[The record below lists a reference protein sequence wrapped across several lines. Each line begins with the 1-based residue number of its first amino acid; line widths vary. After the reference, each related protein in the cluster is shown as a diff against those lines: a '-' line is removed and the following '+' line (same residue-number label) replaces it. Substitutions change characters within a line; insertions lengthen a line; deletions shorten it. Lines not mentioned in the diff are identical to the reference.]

1 MYRYIQH
8 IMLTPNNFKIPVNCI
23 SCSLF
28 TIFDCSLEMKQKLTL
43 KTDHFVNL
51 FTFTNFS

>member
-1 MYRYIQH
+1 
-8 IMLTPNNFKIPVNCI
+8 MLTPNNFKIPVNCI

-43 KTDHFVNL
+43 KIDHFVNL